1 MAAIEEMAAALR
13 QSSID
18 GWLFCDFR
26 RSDPI
31 AYRLLG
37 LSDDLM
43 TTRRWFYYLPA
54 HGTPKALVSAVE
66 AHRLDSL
73 PGEKLV
79 YRRGEEIPSK
89 LALLTDRAARI
100 ALNYS
105 PRCAIPYASRV
116 DGGTLEIVRSLGVEI
131 VSAADLIQ
139 RFEAP
144 LTGAAILSHR
154 RAVAELR
161 AIVDESFAYVARTV
175 RAGQPMSELALQA
188 FVMSNFAGRDLIA
201 DHPPIVAAGAHS
213 ADPHFAPSTAHDFR
227 IEPGQL
233 LLLDLWAKE
242 KGPDGTYGDLTWMAY
257 VGDRVPEEYA
267 RIFSVVQAARD
278 AAVGLIQRRVSAGE
292 PIAGREADRAAR
304 EVITAA
310 GFGEVFLHRTG
321 HSIGREVHGNGAN
334 LDSFETDDYRNLIDR
349 TCFSVEPGIYLAGR
363 FGVRSEVDMVIE
375 SGAATVTAGAIQSRI
390 VPLLADQ

>member
-1 MAAIEEMAAALR
+1 MATVEEIAAALR
-13 QSSID
+13 ESAID

-54 HGTPKALVSAVE
+54 HGKPQALVSAVE

-79 YRRGEEIPSK
+79 YRRGEEIPPK
-89 LALLTDRAARI
+89 LAQLTSRASRI

-105 PRCAIPYASRV
+105 PRCAIPYVSRV
-116 DGGTLEIVRSLGVEI
+116 DGGTLEIVLGLGVEV

-144 LTGAAILSHR
+144 LTGAGISSHR

-161 AIVDESFAYVARTV
+161 TIVDESFAYVARTV
-175 RAGQPMSELALQA
+175 RAGKPISELALQE
-188 FVMSNFAGRDLIA
+188 FVMSNFASRNLTT
-201 DHPPIVAAGAHS
+201 DHPPIVAAAAHS
-213 ADPHFAPSTAHDFR
+213 ADPHFAPSAAGDLQ
-227 IEPGQL
+227 IKPGDL

-242 KGPDGTYGDLTWMAY
+242 KNSDSAYGDLTWMAY
-257 VGDRVPEEYA
+257 VGDRVPDEYA
-267 RIFSVVQAARD
+267 RIFSVVGAARD

-292 PIAGREADRAAR
+292 PVAGRDADGAAR
-304 EVITAA
+304 AVIAAA
-310 GFGEVFLHRTG
+310 GFAEFFLHRTG

-334 LDSFETDDYRNLIDR
+334 LDSFETDDYRNLLDR
-349 TCFSVEPGIYLAGR
+349 TCFSVEPGIYLVGR
-363 FGVRSEVDMVIE
+363 FGIRSEIDMVIDN
-375 SGAATVTAGAIQSRI
+375 GAATVSAGAIQSRI
-390 VPLLADQ
+390 VPLLR

>member
-1 MAAIEEMAAALR
+1 MPAIKEIAAALR

-54 HGTPKALVSAVE
+54 RGTPKALVSAVE

-73 PGEKLV
+73 PGAKLV
-79 YRRGEEIPSK
+79 YRRGEEIPPK
-89 LALLTDRAARI
+89 LALLTDRANRI

-116 DGGTLEIVRSLGVEI
+116 DAGTLEIVRGLGVEI

-139 RFEAP
+139 QFEAP
-144 LTGAAILSHR
+144 LTSAEILSHR
-154 RAVAELR
+154 RAVAVLR
-161 AIVDESFAYVARTV
+161 AIVDESFAHVARAV
-175 RAGQPMSELALQA
+175 RAGKPISELALQE
-188 FVMSNFAGRDLIA
+188 FVMTNFASRDLTT
-201 DHPPIVAAGAHS
+201 DHPPIVAARAHG
-213 ADPHFAPSTAHDFR
+213 ADPHFAPSAADDFR
-227 IEPGQL
+227 IKRGDL
-233 LLLDLWAKE
+233 LLLDLWARE
-242 KGPDGTYGDLTWMAY
+242 KGPEATYGDLTWMAY
-257 VGDRVPEEYA
+257 VGDRVPDEYS

-278 AAVGLIQRRVSAGE
+278 AAVDLIQRRVSKGE
-292 PIAGREADRAAR
+292 RIAGREADGAAR
-304 EVITAA
+304 AVIAAA
-310 GFGEVFLHRTG
+310 GFGEFFLHRTG

-363 FGVRSEVDMVIE
+363 FGVRSEIDVVIE
-375 SGAATVTAGAIQSRI
+375 NGAATVTAGAIQSHI
-390 VPLLADQ
+390 VPLLA